1 MRLKEGRISVSH
13 SCGEVTSSLE
23 GKEVTLAGFVK
34 GVRDLGGIKFFILYD
49 MSGEIQVTAPRAL
62 TDPEVFSQISSL
74 TPESA
79 VLVRGTVRIA
89 EQAPRGVEILPRK
102 IEMLSRAIVPLPL
115 DPSGRIKSTLETRL
129 NARVLDLRHP
139 KRRAIFRA
147 RHFVLQ
153 SIREFLSSRGFLEV
167 HTPKIVA
174 TATESGSA
182 LFPVAYFEKEAFLSQ
197 SPQLYKEILTGCF
210 QKVFEIGPIFRAEE
224 FNTPKHL
231 NEATSV
237 DIEVAFADCD
247 DVMKILEEL
256 INHVIEDLKQKMKGE
271 LSSLDRLDPSLPFER
286 ITYDEALKIL
296 EEKGCRIPW
305 GSDLPTPAER
315 LLGEGRGF
323 YFITRWPAD
332 CKPFYAMPCEDNPS
346 CTETFDLMWKDL
358 ELASGGTRIHQP
370 ELLEQKLKTKGL
382 NPESFE
388 AHLRNFRWGLVPP
401 HAGWGLGLER
411 LLMVLTGEENIR
423 ECVLF
428 PRDRHRLVP

>member
-1 MRLKEGRISVSH
+1 MRLKGERVGITH
-13 SCGEVTSSLE
+13 SCGEITPALE

-34 GVRDLGGIKFFILYD
+34 NVRDLGGIKFFLLYD
-49 MSGEIQVTAPRAL
+49 MHGEIQVTAPKAL
-62 TDPEVFSQISSL
+62 TDSTVFSMISSL
-74 TPESA
+74 TPEST
-79 VLVRGTVRIA
+79 VLVKGIVKVA
-89 EQAPRGVEILPRK
+89 EQAPGGVEVIPSMM
-102 IEMLSRAIVPLPL
+102 EVLSRAAVPLPL
-115 DPSGRIKSTLETRL
+115 DPTGRIKSTLETRL
-129 NARVLDLRHP
+129 NARILDLRHP
-139 KRRAIFRA
+139 KRKTIFKA

-153 SIREFLSSRGFLEV
+153 SIRQFLSEKGFLEV
-167 HTPKIVA
+167 QTPKIVA

-237 DIEVAFADCD
+237 DIEVAFADYE
-247 DVMKILEEL
+247 DVMRILEEL
-256 INHVIEDLKQKMKGE
+256 VCHVIEDLKQRMKAE
-271 LSSLDRLDPSLPFER
+271 LPLLNQLEVQIPFER
-286 ITYDEALKIL
+286 LTYTEALEIL
-296 EEKGCRIPW
+296 ESKGCRIPW

-315 LLGEGRGF
+315 LLGENRGF
-323 YFITRWPAD
+323 YFITHWPAD

-346 CTETFDLMWKDL
+346 CTETFDFMWRDL

-370 ELLEQKLKTKGL
+370 ALLEQKLKEKGL
-382 NPESFE
+382 NPDRFE
-388 AHLRNFRWGLVPP
+388 PHLRHFRWGLIPP